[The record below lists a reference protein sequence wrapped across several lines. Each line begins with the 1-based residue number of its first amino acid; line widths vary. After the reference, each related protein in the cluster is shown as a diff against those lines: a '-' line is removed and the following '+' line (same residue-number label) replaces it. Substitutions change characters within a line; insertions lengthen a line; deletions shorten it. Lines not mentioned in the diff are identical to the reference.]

1 MGRQPKSGAE
11 KSEEQRLQRQLGEH
25 LKELREAKN
34 LTQRQLADKLNVTPQ
49 YIYMIESGRAKPSE
63 SRLNELARALGDL
76 AEEFMATAIGHVE
89 NEFAT
94 KLKEAGLSAAEIDEA
109 ARRVSARVK
118 ENVVSGK
125 EPLRV
130 SRGDAPEEEIWGAL
144 DNSED
149 IIAMSTDEFP
159 DTFGSSSASAYAL
172 SVRDQFEAPIKKRA
186 SLPPRPASRQPGRPG
201 QVVQAGPHARIEV
214 DRSLTRE
221 ERRALQDIGRVIE
234 HLLNK

>member
-1 MGRQPKSGAE
+1 MGRKRKSASE
-11 KSEEQRLQRQLGEH
+11 KAEEQKHLRQLGEH

-34 LTQRQLADKLNVTPQ
+34 LTPQDLADKLGVTPQ
-49 YIYMIESGRAKPSE
+49 YIYMIESGKAKPSE

-76 AEEFMATAIGHVE
+76 ADEFLTTAIGHVE
-89 NEFAT
+89 EEFAT
-94 KLKEAGLSAAEIDEA
+94 KLREAGLSAAEIEEA

-118 ENVVSGK
+118 EDVVSGK

-149 IIAMSTDEFP
+149 IIAMSADKSPGTV
-159 DTFGSSSASAYAL
+159 GSSSASAYAR
-172 SVRDQFEAPIKKRA
+172 SVRDEFEAPIKKRV
-186 SLPPRPASRQPGRPG
+186 SSRSRPPSRTSG
-201 QVVQAGPHARIEV
+201 QVVQAGPYARIEV
-214 DRSLTRE
+214 NRSLSRE

-234 HLLNK
+234 HLLNR

>member
-1 MGRQPKSGAE
+1 VGRQPKSNAD
-11 KSEEQRLQRQLGEH
+11 KSEELRLQRQLGEH
-25 LKELREAKN
+25 LRELREAKK

-76 AEEFMATAIGHVE
+76 AEEFLATAIGHVE
-89 NEFAT
+89 EECAT
-94 KLKEAGLSAAEIDEA
+94 KLKEAGLSAAEIEEA

-118 ENVVSGK
+118 EDVVSGK

-130 SRGDAPEEEIWGAL
+130 SRGDAAEDEIWGAL
-144 DNSED
+144 ENQES
-149 IIAMSTDEFP
+149 IVAMSAESS
-159 DTFGSSSASAYAL
+159 GSHDNSASAYAE
-172 SVRDQFEAPIKKRA
+172 SVKADFQAGAPR
-186 SLPPRPASRQPGRPG
+186 RRQSAAPMSKGRSSG
-201 QVVQAGPHARIEV
+201 QIVQAGREARIVV

-221 ERRALQDIGRVIE
+221 ERKALQDIGRVID

>member
-1 MGRQPKSGAE
+1 MGRKPKSASE
-11 KSEEQRLQRQLGEH
+11 KAEEQKYLRQLGEH

-34 LTQRQLADKLNVTPQ
+34 LTPQDLADKLDVTPQ
-49 YIYMIESGRAKPSE
+49 YIYMIESGKAKPSE

-76 AEEFMATAIGHVE
+76 ADEFLTTAIGHVE
-89 NEFAT
+89 EEFAT
-94 KLKEAGLSAAEIDEA
+94 KLREAGLSAAEIEEA

-118 ENVVSGK
+118 EDVVSGK

-149 IIAMSTDEFP
+149 IVAMSATPPGEGR
-159 DTFGSSSASAYAL
+159 TAQSASAYAR
-172 SVRDQFEAPIKKRA
+172 SVRDQFDAPGKRRSSA
-186 SLPPRPASRQPGRPG
+186 PPRPKSRQSG
-201 QVVQAGPHARIEV
+201 QVVHAGPYARIEV
-214 DRSLTRE
+214 NRSLSRE

-234 HLLNK
+234 HLLNR